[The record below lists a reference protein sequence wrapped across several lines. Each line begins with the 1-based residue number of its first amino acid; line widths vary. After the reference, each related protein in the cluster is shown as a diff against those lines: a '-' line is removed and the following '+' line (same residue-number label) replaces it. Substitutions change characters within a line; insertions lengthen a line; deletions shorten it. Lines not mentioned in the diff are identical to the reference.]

1 MSAIDEACLWDRLA
15 NARKIPLNPTWLGEI
30 FSPSL
35 SDELRFAVAERLG
48 MLAETGWPIIQILI
62 QQHGVC
68 PELIHAAG
76 LCHQPEAK
84 DWLLTQL
91 NQSNDPDALLLNAL
105 SCWGAELTLSQF
117 EHILHLP
124 SQAQRLAGLNL
135 LGFKSHQI
143 QAIELL
149 QLCECALQDWRDPV
163 VIACIRLLQRR
174 DEIIVSERLATLVQE
189 ASDAAAEAAL
199 KALGCIATTHSKI
212 ALKSL
217 STELTNPERRKQAIR
232 QLQQQ
237 YE

>member
-48 MLAETGWPIIQILI
+48 MLAETGWPIIQTLI

-84 DWLLTQL
+84 DWLLREL
-91 NQSNDPDALLLNAL
+91 NQSKDPDALLLNAL

-117 EHILHLP
+117 EHILQLP
-124 SQAQRLAGLNL
+124 GQAQRLAGLNL
-135 LGFKSHQI
+135 LGFKSHQL

-149 QLCECALQDWRDPV
+149 QLCEPALQDWRDPV

-174 DEIIVSERLATLVQE
+174 DDTLISNRLANLVQ
-189 ASDAAAEAAL
+189 AGSDPAAEAAL
-199 KALGCIATTHSKI
+199 RALGCMATTQSKL
-212 ALKSL
+212 ALKLL
-217 STELTNPERRKQAIR
+217 SSELSDQERRTHALR
-232 QLQQQ
+232 QLKQQ
-237 YE
+237 Y

>member
-1 MSAIDEACLWDRLA
+1 MSAIDEATLWDRLA
-15 NARKIPLNPTWLGEI
+15 NARRIPLNPTWLGEI

-48 MLAETGWPIIQILI
+48 MLAETGWPIIRTLI
-62 QQHGVC
+62 QQHGIQ

-91 NQSNDPDALLLNAL
+91 NQSNDPDAFLLNAL
-105 SCWGAELTLSQF
+105 SCWGAELTQSDFQ
-117 EHILHLP
+117 HILQLP

-135 LGFKSHQI
+135 LSFKSHQL
-143 QAIELL
+143 QANELL
-149 QLCECALQDWRDPV
+149 QLCESTLQDWRDPV

-174 DEIIVSERLATLVQE
+174 DDIAISTRLSILVQE
-189 ASDAAAEAAL
+189 GSDAVAEAAL
-199 KALGCIATTHSKI
+199 RALGCMATTHSKM

-217 STELTNPERRKQAIR
+217 SVELTNQERREQALR

-237 YE
+237 Y

>member
-1 MSAIDEACLWDRLA
+1 MSAIDEASLWDRLS

-48 MLAETGWPIIQILI
+48 MLAETGWPMIQTLI
-62 QQHGVC
+62 HQYGIC

-91 NQSNDPDALLLNAL
+91 NQSKDPDALLLNAL
-105 SCWGAELTLSQF
+105 SCWGADLTLSQF
-117 EHILHLP
+117 EHILQLP
-124 SQAQRLAGLNL
+124 GQAQRLAGLNL
-135 LGFKSHQI
+135 LGFKSHQL

-149 QLCECALQDWRDPV
+149 QLCEPALQDWRDPV

-174 DEIIVSERLATLVQE
+174 DDILISSRLTNLVQ
-189 ASDAAAEAAL
+189 AGSDAAAEAAL
-199 KALGCIATTHSKI
+199 RALGCMATTHSKL
-212 ALKSL
+212 ALKLL
-217 STELTNPERRKQAIR
+217 STELTNPERRTHAMR
-232 QLQQQ
+232 QFQQQ
-237 YE
+237 Y

>member
-1 MSAIDEACLWDRLA
+1 MSAIDEAILWERLA

-48 MLAETGWPIIQILI
+48 MLAEIGWPIIQTLI

-91 NQSNDPDALLLNAL
+91 SQANDPDALLLNAL

-117 EHILHLP
+117 EHILQLP
-124 SQAQRLAGLNL
+124 GQAQRLAGLNL
-135 LGFKSHQI
+135 LGFKSHQLK
-143 QAIELL
+143 AIELL
-149 QLCECALQDWRDPV
+149 QLCEPALQDWRDPV

-174 DEIIVSERLATLVQE
+174 DDTLISNRLANLVQ
-189 ASDAAAEAAL
+189 AGSDLAAEAAL
-199 KALGCIATTHSKI
+199 RALGCMATTQSKL
-212 ALKSL
+212 ALKLL
-217 STELTNPERRKQAIR
+217 STELSDQERRSHALR
-232 QLQQQ
+232 QLKQQ
-237 YE
+237 Y

>member
-48 MLAETGWPIIQILI
+48 MLAETGWPIIRTLI
-62 QQHGVC
+62 KQHGIQ
-68 PELIHAAG
+68 PEFIHAAG

-84 DWLLTQL
+84 DWLLAQL
-91 NQSNDPDALLLNAL
+91 SQSNDPDALLLNAL

-117 EHILHLP
+117 EQILQLP
-124 SQAQRLAGLNL
+124 GQAQRLAALNL
-135 LGFKSHQI
+135 LGFKSHQL
-143 QAIELL
+143 QAVELL
-149 QLCECALQDWRDPV
+149 RLCECTLQDWRDPV

-174 DEIIVSERLATLVQE
+174 DEIAISTRLGIMVQE
-189 ASDAAAEAAL
+189 GSDSAAEAAL
-199 KALGCIATTHSKI
+199 RALGCMATTHSKI
-212 ALKSL
+212 VLKSL
-217 STELTNPERRKQAIR
+217 SEELTNSRRQEQAMR

-237 YE
+237 F

>member
-1 MSAIDEACLWDRLA
+1 MSAIDEATLWDRLA
-15 NARKIPLNPTWLGEI
+15 NARRIPLNPTWLGEI

-48 MLAETGWPIIQILI
+48 MLAETGWPIIRTLI
-62 QQHGVC
+62 QQHGIQ

-91 NQSNDPDALLLNAL
+91 NQSHDPDAFLLNAL
-105 SCWGAELTLSQF
+105 SCWGAELTQSDFQ
-117 EHILHLP
+117 HILQLP

-135 LGFKSHQI
+135 LSFKSHQL
-143 QAIELL
+143 QANELL
-149 QLCECALQDWRDPV
+149 QLCESTLQDWRDPV

-174 DEIIVSERLATLVQE
+174 DDIAISTRLSILVQE
-189 ASDAAAEAAL
+189 GSDAVAEAAL
-199 KALGCIATTHSKI
+199 RALGCMATTHSKM

-217 STELTNPERRKQAIR
+217 SVELTNQERREQAVR

-237 YE
+237 Y

>member
-48 MLAETGWPIIQILI
+48 MLAETGWPIIQTLI

-91 NQSNDPDALLLNAL
+91 NQANDPDALLLNAL
-105 SCWGAELTLSQF
+105 SCWGAELTMSQF
-117 EHILHLP
+117 EHILQLP
-124 SQAQRLAGLNL
+124 GQAQRLAGLNL
-135 LGFKSHQI
+135 LGFKSHQLK
-143 QAIELL
+143 AIELL
-149 QLCECALQDWRDPV
+149 QLCEPALQDWRDPV

-174 DEIIVSERLATLVQE
+174 DDTLISNRLANLVQ
-189 ASDAAAEAAL
+189 AGSDLAAEAAL
-199 KALGCIATTHSKI
+199 RALGCMATTQSKL
-212 ALKSL
+212 ALKLL
-217 STELTNPERRKQAIR
+217 STELSDQERRTHALR
-232 QLQQQ
+232 QLKQQ
-237 YE
+237 Y

>member
-1 MSAIDEACLWDRLA
+1 MSAIDEATLWDRLA
-15 NARKIPLNPTWLGEI
+15 NARRIPLNPTWLGEI

-48 MLAETGWPIIQILI
+48 MLAETGWPIIRTLI
-62 QQHGVC
+62 QQHGIQ

-91 NQSNDPDALLLNAL
+91 NQSNDPDAFLLNAL
-105 SCWGAELTLSQF
+105 SCWGAELTHSDFQ
-117 EHILHLP
+117 HILQLP

-135 LGFKSHQI
+135 LSFKSHQL
-143 QAIELL
+143 QANELL
-149 QLCECALQDWRDPV
+149 QLCESTLQDWRDPV

-174 DEIIVSERLATLVQE
+174 DDIAISARLSILVQE
-189 ASDAAAEAAL
+189 GSDSVAEAAL
-199 KALGCIATTHSKI
+199 RALGCMATTHSKL

-217 STELTNPERRKQAIR
+217 SVELTNQERREQAIR

-237 YE
+237 Y

>member
-1 MSAIDEACLWDRLA
+1 MSAIDEATLWDRLS
-15 NARKIPLNPTWLGEI
+15 NARRIPLNPTWLGEI

-48 MLAETGWPIIQILI
+48 MLAETGWPIIQTLI

-91 NQSNDPDALLLNAL
+91 NQANDPDALLLNAL

-117 EHILHLP
+117 EHILQLP
-124 SQAQRLAGLNL
+124 GQAQRLAGLNL
-135 LGFKSHQI
+135 LGFKSHQLK
-143 QAIELL
+143 AIELL
-149 QLCECALQDWRDPV
+149 QLCEPALQDWRDPV

-174 DEIIVSERLATLVQE
+174 DDTLISNRLANLVQ
-189 ASDAAAEAAL
+189 AGSDLAAEAAL
-199 KALGCIATTHSKI
+199 RALGCMATTQSKL
-212 ALKSL
+212 ALKLL
-217 STELTNPERRKQAIR
+217 STELSDQKRRTHALR
-232 QLQQQ
+232 QLKQQ
-237 YE
+237 Y

>member
-1 MSAIDEACLWDRLA
+1 MSAIDEATLWDRLA
-15 NARKIPLNPTWLGEI
+15 NARRIPLNPTWLGEI

-48 MLAETGWPIIQILI
+48 ILAETGWPIIRTLI
-62 QQHGVC
+62 QQHGIQ

-91 NQSNDPDALLLNAL
+91 NQSNDPDAFLLNAL
-105 SCWGAELTLSQF
+105 SCWGAELTQSDFQ
-117 EHILHLP
+117 HILQLP

-135 LGFKSHQI
+135 LSFKSHQL
-143 QAIELL
+143 QANELL
-149 QLCECALQDWRDPV
+149 QLCESTLQDWRDPV

-174 DEIIVSERLATLVQE
+174 DDIAISTRLSILVQE
-189 ASDAAAEAAL
+189 GSDAVAEAAL
-199 KALGCIATTHSKI
+199 RALGCMATTHSKM

-217 STELTNPERRKQAIR
+217 SVELTNQERREQAVR

-237 YE
+237 Y

>member
-48 MLAETGWPIIQILI
+48 MLAETGWPIIQTLI

-91 NQSNDPDALLLNAL
+91 NQANDPDALLLNAL

-117 EHILHLP
+117 EHILQLP
-124 SQAQRLAGLNL
+124 GQAQRLAGLNL
-135 LGFKSHQI
+135 LGFKSHQLK
-143 QAIELL
+143 AIELL
-149 QLCECALQDWRDPV
+149 QLCEPALQDWRDPV

-174 DEIIVSERLATLVQE
+174 DDTLISNRLANLVQVG
-189 ASDAAAEAAL
+189 SDLAAEAAL
-199 KALGCIATTHSKI
+199 RALGCMATTQSKL
-212 ALKSL
+212 ALKLL
-217 STELTNPERRKQAIR
+217 STELSDQERRTHALR
-232 QLQQQ
+232 QLKQQ
-237 YE
+237 Y

>member
-48 MLAETGWPIIQILI
+48 MLAEIGWPIIQTLI

-91 NQSNDPDALLLNAL
+91 NQANDPDALLLNAL

-117 EHILHLP
+117 EHILQLP
-124 SQAQRLAGLNL
+124 GQAQRLAGLNL
-135 LGFKSHQI
+135 LGFKSHQLK
-143 QAIELL
+143 AIELL
-149 QLCECALQDWRDPV
+149 QLCEPALQDWRDPV

-174 DEIIVSERLATLVQE
+174 DDTLISNRLANLVQ
-189 ASDAAAEAAL
+189 AGSDLAAEAAL
-199 KALGCIATTHSKI
+199 RALGCMATTQSKL
-212 ALKSL
+212 ALKLL
-217 STELTNPERRKQAIR
+217 STELSDQERRTHALR
-232 QLQQQ
+232 QLKQQ
-237 YE
+237 Y

>member
-1 MSAIDEACLWDRLA
+1 MSAIDEATLWDRLA
-15 NARKIPLNPTWLGEI
+15 NARRIPLNPTWLGEI

-48 MLAETGWPIIQILI
+48 MLAETGWPIIRTLI
-62 QQHGVC
+62 QQHGIQ

-91 NQSNDPDALLLNAL
+91 NQSNDPDAFLLNAL
-105 SCWGAELTLSQF
+105 SCWGAELTQSDFQ
-117 EHILHLP
+117 HILQLP

-135 LGFKSHQI
+135 LSFKSHQL
-143 QAIELL
+143 QANVLL
-149 QLCECALQDWRDPV
+149 QLCESTLQDWRDPV

-174 DEIIVSERLATLVQE
+174 DDIAISTRLSILVQE
-189 ASDAAAEAAL
+189 GSDAVAEAAL
-199 KALGCIATTHSKI
+199 RALGCMATTHSKM

-217 STELTNPERRKQAIR
+217 SVELTNQERREQAVR

-237 YE
+237 Y

>member
-1 MSAIDEACLWDRLA
+1 MSAIDEATLWDRLA
-15 NARKIPLNPTWLGEI
+15 NARQIPLNPTWLGEI

-48 MLAETGWPIIQILI
+48 MLAETGWPIIRTLI
-62 QQHGVC
+62 QQHGIQ

-91 NQSNDPDALLLNAL
+91 NQSNDPDAFLLNAL
-105 SCWGAELTLSQF
+105 SCWGAELTYSDFQ
-117 EHILHLP
+117 HILQLP

-135 LGFKSHQI
+135 LSFKSHQL
-143 QAIELL
+143 QANELL
-149 QLCECALQDWRDPV
+149 QLCESTLQDWRDPV

-174 DEIIVSERLATLVQE
+174 DDIAISTRLSILVQE
-189 ASDAAAEAAL
+189 GSDAVAEAAL
-199 KALGCIATTHSKI
+199 RALGCMATTHSKM

-217 STELTNPERRKQAIR
+217 SVELTNQERREQAVR

-237 YE
+237 Y

>member
-48 MLAETGWPIIQILI
+48 MLAETGWPIIQTLI

-91 NQSNDPDALLLNAL
+91 NQANDPDALLLNAL

-117 EHILHLP
+117 EHILQLP
-124 SQAQRLAGLNL
+124 GQAQRLAGLNL
-135 LGFKSHQI
+135 LGFKSHQL

-149 QLCECALQDWRDPV
+149 QLCEPALQDWRDPV

-174 DEIIVSERLATLVQE
+174 DDTLISNRLANLVQ
-189 ASDAAAEAAL
+189 AGSDLAAEAAL
-199 KALGCIATTHSKI
+199 RALGCMATTQSKL
-212 ALKSL
+212 ALKLL
-217 STELTNPERRKQAIR
+217 STELSDQERRTHALR
-232 QLQQQ
+232 QLKQQ
-237 YE
+237 Y

>member
-1 MSAIDEACLWDRLA
+1 MSAIDEATLWDRLA
-15 NARKIPLNPTWLGEI
+15 NARRIPLNPTWLGEI

-48 MLAETGWPIIQILI
+48 VLAETGWPIIRTLI
-62 QQHGVC
+62 QQHGIQ

-91 NQSNDPDALLLNAL
+91 NQSNDPDAFLLNAL
-105 SCWGAELTLSQF
+105 SCWGAELTQSDFQ
-117 EHILHLP
+117 HILQLP

-135 LGFKSHQI
+135 LSFKSHQL
-143 QAIELL
+143 QANELL
-149 QLCECALQDWRDPV
+149 QLCESTLQDWRDPV

-174 DEIIVSERLATLVQE
+174 DDIAISTRLSILVQE
-189 ASDAAAEAAL
+189 ESDAVAEAAL
-199 KALGCIATTHSKI
+199 RALGCMATTHSKM

-217 STELTNPERRKQAIR
+217 SVELTNQERREQAVR

-237 YE
+237 Y

>member
-1 MSAIDEACLWDRLA
+1 MSAIDEATLWDRLT
-15 NARKIPLNPTWLGEI
+15 NARRIPLNPTWLGEI

-48 MLAETGWPIIQILI
+48 MLAETGWPIIRTLI
-62 QQHGVC
+62 QQHGIQ

-91 NQSNDPDALLLNAL
+91 NQSNDPDAFLLNAL
-105 SCWGAELTLSQF
+105 SCWGAELTQSDFQ
-117 EHILHLP
+117 HILQLP

-135 LGFKSHQI
+135 LSFKSHQL
-143 QAIELL
+143 QANELL
-149 QLCECALQDWRDPV
+149 QLCESTLQDWRDPV

-174 DEIIVSERLATLVQE
+174 DDIAISTRLSILVQE
-189 ASDAAAEAAL
+189 GSDAVAEAAL
-199 KALGCIATTHSKI
+199 RALGCMATTHSKM

-217 STELTNPERRKQAIR
+217 SVELTNQERREQAVR

-237 YE
+237 Y

>member
-1 MSAIDEACLWDRLA
+1 MSAIDEAILWERLA

-48 MLAETGWPIIQILI
+48 MLAETGWPIIQTLI

-91 NQSNDPDALLLNAL
+91 SQANDPDALLLNAL

-117 EHILHLP
+117 EHILQLP
-124 SQAQRLAGLNL
+124 GQAQRLAGLNL
-135 LGFKSHQI
+135 LGFKSHQLK
-143 QAIELL
+143 AIELL
-149 QLCECALQDWRDPV
+149 QLCEPALQDWRDPV

-174 DEIIVSERLATLVQE
+174 DDTLISNRLANLVQ
-189 ASDAAAEAAL
+189 AGSDLAAEAAL
-199 KALGCIATTHSKI
+199 RALGCMATTQSKL
-212 ALKSL
+212 ALKLL
-217 STELTNPERRKQAIR
+217 STELSDQERRTHALR
-232 QLQQQ
+232 QLKQQ
-237 YE
+237 Y

>member
-1 MSAIDEACLWDRLA
+1 MSAIDEATLWDRLA
-15 NARKIPLNPTWLGEI
+15 NARRIPLNPTWLGEI

-48 MLAETGWPIIQILI
+48 MLAETGWPIIRTLI
-62 QQHGVC
+62 QQHGIQ

-91 NQSNDPDALLLNAL
+91 NQSNDPDAFLLNAL
-105 SCWGAELTLSQF
+105 SCWGAELTYSDFQ
-117 EHILHLP
+117 HILQLP

-135 LGFKSHQI
+135 LSFKSHQL
-143 QAIELL
+143 QANELL
-149 QLCECALQDWRDPV
+149 QLCESTLQDWRDPV

-174 DEIIVSERLATLVQE
+174 DDIAISTRLSILVQE
-189 ASDAAAEAAL
+189 GSDAVAEAAL
-199 KALGCIATTHSKI
+199 RALGCMATTHSKM

-217 STELTNPERRKQAIR
+217 SVELTNQERREQAVR

-237 YE
+237 Y

>member
-48 MLAETGWPIIQILI
+48 MLAETGWPIIQTLI

-91 NQSNDPDALLLNAL
+91 NQANDPDALLLNAL

-117 EHILHLP
+117 EHILQLP
-124 SQAQRLAGLNL
+124 GQAQRLAGLNL
-135 LGFKSHQI
+135 LGFKSHQLK
-143 QAIELL
+143 AIELL
-149 QLCECALQDWRDPV
+149 QLCEPALQDWRDPV
-163 VIACIRLLQRR
+163 VISCIRLLQRR
-174 DEIIVSERLATLVQE
+174 DDTLISNRLANLVQ
-189 ASDAAAEAAL
+189 AGSDLAAEAAL
-199 KALGCIATTHSKI
+199 RALGCMATTQSKL
-212 ALKSL
+212 ALKLL
-217 STELTNPERRKQAIR
+217 STELSDQERRTHALR
-232 QLQQQ
+232 QLKQQ
-237 YE
+237 Y

>member
-15 NARKIPLNPTWLGEI
+15 NARKIPLNPSWLGEI

-48 MLAETGWPIIQILI
+48 MLAETGWPIIQTLI

-91 NQSNDPDALLLNAL
+91 NQANDPDALLLNAL

-117 EHILHLP
+117 EHILQLP
-124 SQAQRLAGLNL
+124 GQAQRLAGLNL
-135 LGFKSHQI
+135 LGFKSHQLK
-143 QAIELL
+143 AIELL
-149 QLCECALQDWRDPV
+149 QLCEPALQDWRDPV

-174 DEIIVSERLATLVQE
+174 DDTLISNRLANLVQ
-189 ASDAAAEAAL
+189 AGSDLAAEAAL
-199 KALGCIATTHSKI
+199 RALGCMATTQSKL
-212 ALKSL
+212 ALKLL
-217 STELTNPERRKQAIR
+217 SAELSDQERRTHALR
-232 QLQQQ
+232 QLKQQ
-237 YE
+237 Y

>member
-1 MSAIDEACLWDRLA
+1 MSAIDEATLWDRLA
-15 NARKIPLNPTWLGEI
+15 NARRIPLNPTWLGEI

-48 MLAETGWPIIQILI
+48 MLAETGWPIIRTLI
-62 QQHGVC
+62 QQHGIQ

-91 NQSNDPDALLLNAL
+91 NQSNDPDAFLLNAL
-105 SCWGAELTLSQF
+105 SCWGAELTQSDFQ
-117 EHILHLP
+117 HILQLP

-135 LGFKSHQI
+135 LSFKSHQL
-143 QAIELL
+143 QANELL
-149 QLCECALQDWRDPV
+149 QLCESTLQDWRDPV

-174 DEIIVSERLATLVQE
+174 DENAISTRLSILVQE
-189 ASDAAAEAAL
+189 GSDAVAEAAL
-199 KALGCIATTHSKI
+199 RALGCMATTHSKM

-217 STELTNPERRKQAIR
+217 SVEVTNQERREQAVR

-237 YE
+237 Y

>member
-1 MSAIDEACLWDRLA
+1 MSAIDEATLWDRLA

-48 MLAETGWPIIQILI
+48 MLAETGWPIIQTLI

-91 NQSNDPDALLLNAL
+91 NRSNDPDALLLNAL

-117 EHILHLP
+117 EPILQLP
-124 SQAQRLAGLNL
+124 GQAQRLAALNL
-135 LGFKSHQI
+135 LGFKSHQL
-143 QAIELL
+143 QSIELL
-149 QLCECALQDWRDPV
+149 QLCEPALQDWRDPV

-174 DEIIVSERLATLVQE
+174 DDLAVSDRLTTLVQE
-189 ASDAAAEAAL
+189 GSDAAAEAAL
-199 KALGCIATTHSKI
+199 KALGCMATTQSKL
-212 ALKSL
+212 ALKLL
-217 STELTNPERRKQAIR
+217 STELSDQERRTHALR
-232 QLQQQ
+232 QLKQQ
-237 YE
+237 Y

>member
-1 MSAIDEACLWDRLA
+1 MSAIDEATLWDRLA
-15 NARKIPLNPTWLGEI
+15 NARKIPLNPTWLGEN

-48 MLAETGWPIIQILI
+48 MLAETGWPIIQTLI
-62 QQHGVC
+62 QHYGIR

-117 EHILHLP
+117 EHILQLP
-124 SQAQRLAGLNL
+124 GQAQRLAGLNL
-135 LGFKSHQI
+135 LGFKSHQLK
-143 QAIELL
+143 AIELL
-149 QLCECALQDWRDPV
+149 QLCEPALQDWRDPV

-174 DEIIVSERLATLVQE
+174 DDTLISNRLANLVQ
-189 ASDAAAEAAL
+189 AGSDLAAEAAL
-199 KALGCIATTHSKI
+199 RALGCMATTQSKL
-212 ALKSL
+212 ALKLL
-217 STELTNPERRKQAIR
+217 STELSDQERRTHALR
-232 QLQQQ
+232 QLKQQ
-237 YE
+237 Y

>member
-1 MSAIDEACLWDRLA
+1 MSAIDEASLWDRLS

-48 MLAETGWPIIQILI
+48 MLAETGWPIIQTLI
-62 QQHGVC
+62 QQHGNC

-91 NQSNDPDALLLNAL
+91 NQSKDPDALLLNAL
-105 SCWGAELTLSQF
+105 SCWGADLTMSQL
-117 EHILHLP
+117 EHILQLP
-124 SQAQRLAGLNL
+124 GQAQRLAGLNL
-135 LGFKSHQI
+135 LGFKSHQL

-149 QLCECALQDWRDPV
+149 QLCEPALQDWRDPV

-174 DEIIVSERLATLVQE
+174 DDILISNRLTTLVK
-189 ASDAAAEAAL
+189 AGSDAAAEAAL
-199 KALGCIATTHSKI
+199 RALGCMATTHSKL
-212 ALKSL
+212 ALKLL
-217 STELTNPERRKQAIR
+217 STELTNPERRTHAMR
-232 QLQQQ
+232 QFQQQ
-237 YE
+237 Y